1 MSRFLLAFKLL
12 RRDSRSGELTILMV
26 ALVIAVAGSTTVSLF
41 ADRLHR
47 TMTNQSAE
55 FLAADLVVRS
65 SSPPP
70 EKWSDEA
77 KRLGLREAQTAE
89 FASVLMENDELML
102 VSVKSVS
109 DLYPLRGFLKVTASD
124 YAAETVVHDGP
135 EAGTAWV
142 EKRILSA
149 LKMKPGDLLTI
160 GEKKLAITR
169 IITYETDQQG
179 NFYSFS
185 PRVMINAQDLKATGV
200 IQPGSHVHYY
210 FQLSGT
216 EKALTVFKRWLK
228 PQLDPSQRIL
238 DIHEDRPEL
247 GSALTR
253 AERYL
258 GLSSI
263 IVIVISGIAIA
274 MATRR
279 YSERHFDAT
288 ALLRCLG
295 CRQREILW
303 LYGCQFI
310 AIGLL
315 ASALG
320 CLIGWFAQ
328 TALFHLLKAWLP
340 QQLAAPGLLAIFF
353 GLITGLAVLFGFA
366 LPPLLRL
373 KSVSALRVLRRDLD
387 PLPTSA
393 WLVAA
398 MALGLICM
406 LVWKYTDDIR
416 MTLTLAGSGVSI
428 VLVLGLLIHILLLFS
443 AKLLPYMNLS
453 WRFGL
458 QGLLNNRG
466 ATIGQIL
473 AFAMTLAAMIL
484 IFIVR
489 IDLIDTWKKQL
500 PAKAPN
506 HFALN
511 IFPEQMPMFEQEL
524 KDQHIEGSR
533 FYPIVRGRLV
543 EINSTPVQQ
552 IVSKDSQGE
561 EATHRELSLTWTR
574 ELPEDNKI
582 TAGQWWESASSG
594 LVSVEEK
601 LAESLKIGLGDHLSF
616 VVGGQQFK
624 AVVANI
630 RALQWDTMKP
640 NFYMIFSPGTLDAYP
655 KTYLT
660 SFYLPESKKEILN
673 ALVKKFP
680 GMTVLEVDQILQQ
693 FNTILTQVSH
703 AILYLS
709 YFALMAAFT
718 VLFSSVYST
727 LDDRIQEGALMRT
740 LGANRRFLR
749 KTQWLEF
756 SLLGLI
762 SGILAVVIAEVLI
775 YAVYHQVMHMDY
787 HPHYYWWGLIPLAG
801 CLMVGIAGCWGVRS
815 VVTKSPI
822 QVLREL

>member
-1 MSRFLLAFKLL
+1 MNRFLLALKLL
-12 RRDSRSGELTILMV
+12 RRDSRSGELTILTV
-26 ALVIAVAGSTTVSLF
+26 ALIIAVASSTAVSLF
-41 ADRLHR
+41 ANRLHR

-65 SSPPP
+65 SSPPLAA
-70 EKWSDEA
+70 WSA
-77 KRLGLREAQTAE
+77 KARQLGLKEAWATE
-89 FASVLMENDELML
+89 FASVLMENNELML

-124 YAAETVVHDGP
+124 YAAETVVHKGP
-135 EAGTAWV
+135 EAGTVWV

-149 LKMKPGDLLTI
+149 LKLKTGDLLTV
-160 GEKKLAITR
+160 GEKKLAITG
-169 IITYETDQQG
+169 ILTYETDQQG

-185 PRVMINAQDLKATGV
+185 PRVMINARDLEATGV

-210 FQLSGT
+210 FQLSGI
-216 EKALTVFKRWLK
+216 EKALAEFKRWIT

-263 IVIVISGIAIA
+263 VVIVISGIAIA

-303 LYGCQFI
+303 LYVSQFLV
-310 AIGLL
+310 IGLI
-315 ASALG
+315 ASAVG

-328 TALFHLLKAWLP
+328 TALFRLLKEWLP
-340 QQLAAPGLLAIFF
+340 EQLANPGLLAVFF
-353 GLITGLAVLFGFA
+353 GLVTGLAVLFGFA

-373 KSVSALRVLRRDLD
+373 KRVSALRVLRRDLD

-393 WLVAA
+393 WLVAST
-398 MALGLICM
+398 ALGLICI
-406 LVWKYTDDIR
+406 LIWRYTDDIR
-416 MTLTLAGSGVSI
+416 MTLTLAGTGVSV
-428 VLVLGLLIHILLLFS
+428 VLVLGLLIQSLLLFG
-443 AKLLPYMNLS
+443 AKLLPYLSLS

-458 QGLLNNRG
+458 QGLANNRR
-466 ATIGQIL
+466 ATIGQIM
-473 AFAMTLAAMIL
+473 AFAMTLAAIVL
-484 IFIVR
+484 TFIVR
-489 IDLIDTWKKQL
+489 IDLIDTWRKQL

-524 KDQHIEGSR
+524 KDQRIEGSR
-533 FYPIVRGRLV
+533 FYPIVRGRLI
-543 EINSTPVQQ
+543 EINSKPVQQ
-552 IVSKDSQGE
+552 IVTKDSQGE
-561 EATHRELSLTWTR
+561 EATHRELSLTWTN
-574 ELPEDNKI
+574 ELPEENKI
-582 TAGQWWESASSG
+582 TAGQWWNSSPPG

-601 LAESLKIGLGDHLSF
+601 LAGSLEIGLGDQLTF
-616 VVGGQQFK
+616 VVGGQRFK
-624 AVVANI
+624 AVVASI

-640 NFYMIFSPGTLDAYP
+640 NFYMIFSSGTLDAYP

-660 SFYLPESKKEILN
+660 SFYLPEAKKEILN

-680 GMTVLEVDQILQQ
+680 AMTVLEVDQILQQ
-693 FNTILTQVSH
+693 FKTILAQVSH

-740 LGANRRFLR
+740 LGADRRFLR

-756 SLLGLI
+756 SVLGFI

-775 YAVYHQVMHMDY
+775 YALYHRVMHMDY
-787 HPHYYWWGLIPLAG
+787 RPHYDWWGWIPLAG
-801 CLMVGIAGCWGVRS
+801 AFLVGTAGCWGVRS
-815 VVTKSPI
+815 VVNKSPM

>member
-1 MSRFLLAFKLL
+1 MTRLLLALKLL
-12 RRDSRSGELTILMV
+12 RRDSRSGELTILII
-26 ALVIAVAGSTTVSLF
+26 ALLIAVAGSTTVSLF

-55 FLAADLVVRS
+55 FLAADLAVRS
-65 SSPPP
+65 SSAPPA
-70 EKWSDEA
+70 KWSDKARE
-77 KRLGLREAQTAE
+77 LNLNEAQATE
-89 FASVLMENDELML
+89 FASVLMENNELML

-109 DLYPLRGFLKVTASD
+109 DLYPLRGFLKITDSD
-124 YAAETVVHDGP
+124 YAAETVVHKGP
-135 EAGTAWV
+135 EAGTVWV

-149 LKMKPGDLLTI
+149 LKMKPGDYLTI
-160 GEKKLAITR
+160 GEKRLAITD

-185 PRVMINAQDLKATGV
+185 PRVMINSQDLEATGV

-210 FQLSGT
+210 FQLSGA
-216 EKALTVFKRWLK
+216 EKALAEFKRWIK
-228 PQLDPSQRIL
+228 PQLDPAQRIL

-279 YSERHFDAT
+279 YSERHFDTT

-303 LYGCQFI
+303 LYVSQFLVM
-310 AIGLL
+310 GLL
-315 ASALG
+315 ASVSG

-328 TALFHLLKAWLP
+328 NALFRLLKAWLP
-340 QQLAAPGLLAIFF
+340 EQLADPGLLAIFF

-373 KSVSALRVLRRDLD
+373 KRVSALRVLRRDLD

-393 WLVAA
+393 WLVVA
-398 MALGLICM
+398 MAIGLICI
-406 LVWKYTDDIR
+406 LIWRYTDDVR
-416 MTLTLAGSGVSI
+416 MTLTLAGSGISI
-428 VLVLGLLIHILLLFS
+428 VLALGLLIHILLLFA
-443 AKLLPYMNLS
+443 AKLLPYMSLS

-458 QGLLNNRG
+458 QGLLNNRR
-466 ATIGQIL
+466 ATTGQIM
-473 AFAMTLAAMIL
+473 AFAVTLAAML
-484 IFIVR
+484 LTFIVR
-489 IDLIDTWKKQL
+489 IDLIDNWKKQL

-511 IFPEQMPMFEQEL
+511 IFPEQMPMFAQEF
-524 KDQHIEGSR
+524 KDQRIEGSR

-543 EINSTPVQQ
+543 EINSKPVQQ
-552 IVSKDSQGE
+552 IVTKDSQGE
-561 EATHRELSLTWTR
+561 EATHRELSLTWTYD
-574 ELPEDNKI
+574 LPEDNKI
-582 TAGQWWESASSG
+582 IAGQWWKSSLSG

-601 LAESLKIGLGDHLSF
+601 LAKSLKIGLGDQLTF
-616 VVGGQQFK
+616 LVGGQQFK
-624 AVVANI
+624 AAVASI
-630 RALQWDTMKP
+630 RTLQWDTMKP

-660 SFYLPESKKEILN
+660 SFYLPEAKKEILN

-680 GMTVLEVDQILQQ
+680 SMTVLEVDQILQQ
-693 FNTILTQVSH
+693 FKTILTQVSH

-718 VLFSSVYST
+718 VLFSSIYST

-740 LGANRRFLR
+740 LGANRRFLI

-756 SLLGLI
+756 SIVGLI
-762 SGILAVVIAEVLI
+762 AGILAVVIAEALI
-775 YAVYHQVMHMDY
+775 YALYRLVMHMDY
-787 HPHYYWWGLIPLAG
+787 QPHFTWWGWIPLAG
-801 CLMVGIAGCWGVRS
+801 AFLVGIAGCWGVRS
-815 VVTKSPI
+815 VVNKSPI